1 MNIKRMTVSFE
12 TNDLPATLRFYQDY
26 LGFSVSGKWPE
37 ENPVWAELQNAEHAI
52 MFSERNAHSQHAEM
66 VFTGS
71 LYFNC
76 DEVDAMWERLR
87 EVARVEYPIDDFDYG
102 MREFA
107 IYDPNG
113 YLLRFGREI
122 E

>member
-1 MNIKRMTVSFE
+1 MNFKSLTVSFE
-12 TNDLPATLRFYQDY
+12 TNDFAETLRFYQEF
-26 LGFSVSGKWPE
+26 LGFSINAQWPA
-37 ENPVWAELQNAEHAI
+37 ENPVWAELRNAAHTI
-52 MFSERNAHSQHAEM
+52 MFSERNAHSQHAET

-76 DEVDAMWERLR
+76 DELDLLWERLR
-87 EVARVEYPIDDFDYG
+87 DVARVEYPIDDFDYG